1 MWVLFKRG
9 SAEPS
14 IKVIPGESEYQGY
27 RRRIKLMRT
36 EAELKEFESRLKFKP
51 RLKHR

>member
-14 IKVIPGESEYQGY
+14 IKVIPEGSEYQGY

-36 EAELKEFESRLKFKP
+36 EAELKEVESRLK
-51 RLKHR
+51 HR